1 MDDLLQHLKRAIRNK
16 ESNHPVRI
24 EVNRD
29 LPDALKKKLRTF
41 WKIQDEDFF
50 VVDQEFIGPGL
61 NKLYEI
67 DGPDLKDQPFN
78 PRLPSEFVFKR
89 NFFDTIRK
97 KDFLVHHPYE
107 SFYTVVE
114 FLNFA
119 AEDPETI
126 LIKQTLYRS
135 GERSPIMAALI
146 RAAQNGKD
154 VTVVIELKARFD
166 ENHNI
171 EEATRLRKAGVKVV
185 YGFVDLKTHTKM
197 TLVVRK
203 NREKLDYFVHLSSG
217 NYNTETAR
225 HYTDLSL
232 FTARPGIGKDAVKL
246 FNLLTGFNIF
256 DSTGKIYPE
265 TELPKFDF
273 LVVAPMNLRRKLIEE
288 IDAVITE
295 HEKTRKGRIVFKL
308 NSLVDRQII
317 EALYRASSA
326 GIEIRLIV
334 RGICCLRP
342 GVEGVSEN
350 IEVTS
355 IVDRFLEHS
364 RIYFF
369 QVGETERVYI
379 GSADCM
385 PRNLDR
391 RVETLCLVD
400 EPELRSRLIYEIL
413 ETYLNDNVKARKLFP
428 DGVYRNATETESGGE
443 PIRSQEFF
451 IELARKE
458 GIKSVPYAQ
467 AIRKKTRMH
476 TGLPVVGLIK
486 EADRRK
492 ILKDDRE

>member
-1 MDDLLQHLKRAIRNK
+1 
-16 ESNHPVRI
+16 
-24 EVNRD
+24 
-29 LPDALKKKLRTF
+29 
-41 WKIQDEDFF
+41 
-50 VVDQEFIGPGL
+50 
-61 NKLYEI
+61 
-67 DGPDLKDQPFN
+67 
-78 PRLPSEFVFKR
+78 
-89 NFFDTIRK
+89 
-97 KDFLVHHPYE
+97 
-107 SFYTVVE
+107 
-114 FLNFA
+114 
-119 AEDPETI
+119 
-126 LIKQTLYRS
+126 
-135 GERSPIMAALI
+135 MAALI

-334 RGICCLRP
+334 RGICCSVPESR
-342 GVEGVSEN
+342 VSVR
-350 IEVTS
+350 ILKSPQSWTA
-355 IVDRFLEHS
+355 FEHS

-369 QVGETERVYI
+369 KWEKQNGSHI

-476 TGLPVVGLIK
+476 TGLPGLVSSKKQI
-486 EADRRK
+486 EEK